1 MITKV
6 MGRVTDTYWSVEENC
21 HIDYESKKLIFDAKP
36 EIKKDVVDFDSVV
49 ICEYDGNPVSLVG
62 YNNDDYW
69 ASGIFISGEFVTEQK
84 REFHADIPEWRQYVD
99 KVVKNVDYDMEE
111 TEAQYKELI
120 CEYNAYVINGDEK
133 LLAYCKLHN
142 LDIKETD
149 PDELRK
155 VLPSNNTI
163 STVQSTS
170 TLPYI
175 INTVQSAHSYYV
187 SPSIAVSNAV
197 SN

>member
-36 EIKKDVVDFDSVV
+36 EIKKNVVDCDPVV

-120 CEYNAYVINGDEK
+120 REYNAYVINGDER
-133 LLAYCKLHN
+133 LFAYCKLHN
-142 LDIKETD
+142 LDIEETD
-149 PDELRK
+149 PDELK
-155 VLPSNNTI
+155 KILPSKTSDTI
-163 STVQSTS
+163 SVDVS
-170 TLPYI
+170 LPSFTI
-175 INTVQSAHSYYV
+175 HPGYYA
-187 SPSIAVSNAV
+187 SSSIVASN
-197 SN
+197 

>member
-21 HIDYESKKLIFDAKP
+21 HIDYESKELIFDAKP
-36 EIKKDVVDFDSVV
+36 EIKKNVVDCDPVV
-49 ICEYDGNPVSLVG
+49 ICEYDGSPVSLTR
-62 YNNDDYW
+62 DYW
-69 ASGIFISGEFVTEQK
+69 VFGIFIDGKFVAEQK

-120 CEYNAYVINGDEK
+120 REYNAYVINGDEK

-149 PDELRK
+149 PDELK
-155 VLPSNNTI
+155 KILPSNQSALPSFTI
-163 STVQSTS
+163 HSGYYASSSIASSTV
-170 TLPYI
+170 I
-175 INTVQSAHSYYV
+175 
-187 SPSIAVSNAV
+187 SN
-197 SN
+197 

>member
-36 EIKKDVVDFDSVV
+36 EIKKDVVDCDPVV

-69 ASGIFISGEFVTEQK
+69 ASGIFIDGEFVVEQK

-99 KVVKNVDYDMEE
+99 KVVKNIDH
-111 TEAQYKELI
+111 YKESSETRYKTLI
-120 CEYNAYVINGDEK
+120 RAYNTYVINKDEK
-133 LLAYCKLHN
+133 LLSYCKLHN

-149 PDELRK
+149 PDELK
-155 VLPSNNTI
+155 KILPSNNTI
-163 STVQSTS
+163 S
-170 TLPYI
+170 PI
-175 INTVQSAHSYYV
+175 QSAL
-187 SPSIAVSNAV
+187 PSVTITTGNGCYSSTVISN
-197 SN
+197 

>member
-36 EIKKDVVDFDSVV
+36 EIKKNVVDCDPIV
-49 ICEYDGNPVSLVG
+49 ICEYDGSPVSSHEYVTCCWEYG
-62 YNNDDYW
+62 V
-69 ASGIFISGEFVTEQK
+69 FIDGEFVAEQG

-99 KVVKNVDYDMEE
+99 KVVKNIDYDMEE
-111 TEAQYKELI
+111 TKAQYKELI
-120 CEYNAYVINGDEK
+120 REYNAYVINGDER

-149 PDELRK
+149 PDELK
-155 VLPSNNTI
+155 KILPSKTSDTI
-163 STVQSTS
+163 SV
-170 TLPYI
+170 
-175 INTVQSAHSYYV
+175 NV
-187 SPSIAVSNAV
+187 SPPSFTIYPGYYASSSIASSAVISN
-197 SN
+197 

>member
-36 EIKKDVVDFDSVV
+36 EIKKNVVDCDPVV
-49 ICEYDGNPVSLVG
+49 ICEYDGSPVICCEYGV
-62 YNNDDYW
+62 
-69 ASGIFISGEFVTEQK
+69 FIDGEFVAEQK

-99 KVVKNVDYDMEE
+99 KVVRNIDYDMEE

-120 CEYNAYVINGDEK
+120 CKYNAYVINGDER
-133 LLAYCKLHN
+133 LFAYCKLHN
-142 LDIKETD
+142 LDIEETD
-149 PDELRK
+149 PDELK
-155 VLPSNNTI
+155 KILPSKTSDTI
-163 STVQSTS
+163 SVDVS
-170 TLPYI
+170 LPSFTI
-175 INTVQSAHSYYV
+175 HPGYYA
-187 SPSIAVSNAV
+187 SSSIAVSNAV

>member
-36 EIKKDVVDFDSVV
+36 EIKKNVVDCDSVV
-49 ICEYDGNPVSLVG
+49 ICEYDWSPVYVSCCE
-62 YNNDDYW
+62 Y
-69 ASGIFISGEFVTEQK
+69 GIFISGKFVTEQK

-120 CEYNAYVINGDEK
+120 RKYNTYVINGDEK

-149 PDELRK
+149 PDELK
-155 VLPSNNTI
+155 KILPSNQSVLPSVTI
-163 STVQSTS
+163 AG
-170 TLPYI
+170 
-175 INTVQSAHSYYV
+175 NGCYV
-187 SPSIAVSNAV
+187 SSSIASSIAVSN
-197 SN
+197 